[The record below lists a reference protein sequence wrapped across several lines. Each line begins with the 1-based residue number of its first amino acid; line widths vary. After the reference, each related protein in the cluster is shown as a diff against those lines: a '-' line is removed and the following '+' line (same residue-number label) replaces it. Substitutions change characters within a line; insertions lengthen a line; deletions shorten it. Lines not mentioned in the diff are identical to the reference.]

1 MTETRPA
8 QDRVLIF
15 DTTLRDGEQSPG
27 ATMTLEEKLQIAALL
42 DAMGVDI
49 IEAGFPIASEGDFEA
64 VSQIARLAESAVICG
79 LARANYADIDRC
91 WEAVRHARRPRIHT
105 FIGTSPLHRE
115 FQVRLDKEAMAE
127 KIHDTVTRA
136 RNLCDNVQWSPMDAT
151 RTEPDYLARVCEI
164 AIKAGATTINIPD
177 TVGYTAPRESA
188 AIIRDLL
195 ERVPGM
201 DAIVIATHCHNDLG
215 MATANALAAVEAG
228 ARQIE
233 CTINGLGERAGNT
246 SLEEVVM
253 AMRVRN
259 DILPYRTGIDT
270 TKIMQA
276 SRLVATVSGFPVQF
290 NKAIV
295 GKNAFAHESGIHQD
309 GMLKHAG
316 TFEIM
321 RPEDVGLNATS
332 LVMGKH
338 SGRAALRAKL
348 EELGYRL
355 GDNQL
360 ADVFVR
366 FKELADTQEGG
377 LRRRPRRADAGHRHP
392 CRQRPHQGEAPQG
405 GLRHR
410 QPAHRRAGAAD
421 RRGRACRA
429 RHRRRPGGRGLQGGG
444 DAGGPHRAAGALPG
458 ARGHR
463 GHRRAGDGQRA
474 AGGGRQDR
482 HRPVGGHRHRGRL
495 DQGLRQR
502 AQQAPGAA
510 AEDRAG
516 GGERLTGGGARTR
529 VPPAQRIP
537 HRSACLDTG
546 DGGEPVAGSVGSR
559 NATCSMSRVSTPIEA
574 RCWLQ
579 APATISACS
588 SVRSGADT
596 AR

>member
-1 MTETRPA
+1 MTETAMPRDA
-8 QDRVLIF
+8 NRVLIF

-27 ATMTLEEKLQIAALL
+27 ATMTLEEKLQIAEHL

-64 VSQIARLAESAVICG
+64 VSKIAQAARNAVICG
-79 LARANYADIDRC
+79 LARANQADIDRA

-115 FQVRLDKEAMAE
+115 YQVRLDKEAMAE
-127 KIHDTVTRA
+127 RIHASVSHA

-188 AIIRDLL
+188 QIIRDLL

-201 DAIVIATHCHNDLG
+201 DEVVIATHCHNDLG
-215 MATANALAAVEAG
+215 MATANSLAAVEAG

-246 SLEEVVM
+246 ALEEVVM
-253 AMRVRN
+253 AMRVRH
-259 DILPYRTGIDT
+259 DIMPYETRIDT
-270 TKIMQA
+270 TRIMHV
-276 SRLVATVSGFPVQF
+276 SRLVSTVSGFAVQF

-321 RPEDVGLNATS
+321 RPEHVGLNATS

-338 SGRAALRAKL
+338 SGRAALRSKL
-348 EELGYRL
+348 RELGHEM

-366 FKELADTQEGG
+366 FKELADRKKEVYDDDLIALVQDTGTQAAHDRIQVRRLRVVCGTEG
-377 LRRRPRRADAGHRHP
+377 PQTADLTLAID
-392 CRQRPHQGEAPQG
+392 
-405 GLRHR
+405 
-410 QPAHRRAGAAD
+410 GAEHTVHA
-421 RRGRACRA
+421 
-429 RHRRRPGGRGLQGGG
+429 
-444 DAGGPHRAAGALPG
+444 
-458 ARGHR
+458 
-463 GHRRAGDGQRA
+463 
-474 AGGGRQDR
+474 
-482 HRPVGGHRHRGRL
+482 
-495 DQGLRQR
+495 
-502 AQQAPGAA
+502 
-510 AEDRAG
+510 
-516 GGERLTGGGARTR
+516 
-529 VPPAQRIP
+529 
-537 HRSACLDTG
+537 TG
-546 DGGEPVAGSVGSR
+546 DGPVDAAF
-559 NATCSMSRVSTPIEA
+559 NAVKALVPH
-574 RCWLQ
+574 Q
-579 APATISACS
+579 ASLALYQVHAVTEGTDAQATV
-588 SVRSGADT
+588 SVRLEEGGKIVTGQSADT
-596 AR
+596 DTVVASTKAYVNAINKLLVRRLKTAPDAATA